1 MSQTDRS
8 QTSPASPAGDAQ
20 PPAVDRSQAPA
31 VEQPRAW
38 AYPQSAQLDLA
49 GAGGVRVFDLPGQ
62 KVVSV
67 EVAVPMPWAA
77 EPREIE
83 GVGVIV
89 AATLEEGTGSK
100 DADQVARAFERLGV
114 DYSVVSSEFGLLVGL
129 EATPDRLAEGLRL
142 LAEVLAEPA
151 FPEAAVAREVR
162 GRLFDIAQELNSPA
176 SRAAREFATLLHGA
190 DAREGRPGAGSAETV
205 QAVTVDA
212 VRAHHRAWVRP
223 ARAQVVVAGDLAG
236 QGAQE
241 VAAMVQRE
249 LVDPW
254 SEQVAQWPEK
264 AAEAAGDAAEVPGR
278 EPGAAGAA
286 PAGDAAGECDGAGR
300 GDGAPIETAGEGAQP
315 PLEVLTVDRPGAAQT
330 EVRVGWLGPTRH
342 AEGGFAP
349 YAPLAVHVG
358 ASPASLLDAVL
369 REEKGWTYG
378 MRAGFRPRSRVGE
391 FTVSGS
397 FTTES
402 TAEAVGEM
410 VRLLRS
416 VDDGIEEKAATE
428 ARDYALLT
436 APMRYATAQ
445 VVAHEAAVLALDGL
459 TPEYTT
465 RTLAELAELD
475 AAAMVDAWRRW
486 SGGRWVMVL
495 VGDASVWEAEL
506 EQPGLPSTRG

>member
-8 QTSPASPAGDAQ
+8 QTSAAGAAQIPAA
-20 PPAVDRSQAPA
+20 DRSQAPA

-114 DYSVVSSEFGLLVGL
+114 DFSVISSEFGLLVGL
-129 EATPDRLAEGLRL
+129 EATPDRLAQGLRL

-236 QGAQE
+236 QGAQD
-241 VAAMVQRE
+241 VASMVQRE

-254 SEQVAQWPEK
+254 AEQVAQWPEK
-264 AAEAAGDAAEVPGR
+264 AAEVAADAAVG
-278 EPGAAGAA
+278 
-286 PAGDAAGECDGAGR
+286 

-330 EVRVGWLGPTRH
+330 EVRLGWLGPTRH

-402 TAEAVGEM
+402 TAEAVQEM

-416 VDDGIEEKAATE
+416 VDDGIEERDATE

-495 VGDASVWEAEL
+495 VGDADVWQGEL
-506 EQPGLPSTRG
+506 EQGGLPSTRG

>member
-8 QTSPASPAGDAQ
+8 QTSPAGAAQIPAA
-20 PPAVDRSQAPA
+20 DRSQAPA

-114 DYSVVSSEFGLLVGL
+114 DFSVVSTEFGLLVGL

-236 QGAQE
+236 QGAQD
-241 VAAMVQRE
+241 VASMVQRE

-254 SEQVAQWPEK
+254 AEQVAQWPEK
-264 AAEAAGDAAEVPGR
+264 AAEAAEVPGR
-278 EPGAAGAA
+278 ETGAAGAA
-286 PAGDAAGECDGAGR
+286 PAGEGDGAGR
-300 GDGAPIETAGEGAQP
+300 GDGAPIEQAGEGAQP
-315 PLEVLTVDRPGAAQT
+315 PLEVLTVNRPGAAQT
-330 EVRVGWLGPTRH
+330 EVRLGWLGPTRH

-402 TAEAVGEM
+402 TAEAVQEM

-495 VGDASVWEAEL
+495 VGDASAWGDGLAGLSDHQTLVEA
-506 EQPGLPSTRG
+506 

>member
-8 QTSPASPAGDAQ
+8 QTSAAGAAQ
-20 PPAVDRSQAPA
+20 ATAADRSQAPA

-38 AYPQSAQLDLA
+38 AYPQSAQLDLT

-114 DYSVVSSEFGLLVGL
+114 DFSVISSEFGLLVGL
-129 EATPDRLAEGLRL
+129 EATPDRLAQGLRL
-142 LAEVLAEPA
+142 LAEVLAEPS

-223 ARAQVVVAGDLAG
+223 ARAEVVVAGDLAG

-264 AAEAAGDAAEVPGR
+264 AARTADVPDR

-286 PAGDAAGECDGAGR
+286 PAGDDAVG
-300 GDGAPIETAGEGAQP
+300 GDGAPIETAGEEAQP

-330 EVRVGWLGPTRH
+330 EVRLGWLGPTRH

-397 FTTES
+397 FTTEA
-402 TAEAVGEM
+402 TAEAVHEM
-410 VRLLRS
+410 VRLLRT
-416 VDDGIEEKAATE
+416 VRDGIEERAATE
-428 ARDYALLT
+428 ARDYVLLT

-465 RTLAELAELD
+465 RTLAELAELG

-495 VGDASVWEAEL
+495 VGDASVWAEGLAGLSDHQTLVEA
-506 EQPGLPSTRG
+506 

>member
-8 QTSPASPAGDAQ
+8 QTSPASPASPAQ
-20 PPAVDRSQAPA
+20 PPGADRSQAPA

-100 DADQVARAFERLGV
+100 DADQVARVFERLGV
-114 DYSVVSSEFGLLVGL
+114 DFSVISSEFGLLVGL

-223 ARAQVVVAGDLAG
+223 ARAQVVVAGDLGG
-236 QGAQE
+236 QDAQE

-264 AAEAAGDAAEVPGR
+264 AAEAAADDAVG
-278 EPGAAGAA
+278 
-286 PAGDAAGECDGAGR
+286 

-330 EVRVGWLGPTRH
+330 EVRLGWLGPTRH

-378 MRAGFRPRSRVGE
+378 VRAGFRPRSRVGE

-416 VDDGIEEKAATE
+416 VDNGIEEKAATE

-465 RTLAELAELD
+465 QTLAGLADLD
-475 AAAMVDAWRRW
+475 AEAMLTAWRRW

-495 VGDASVWEAEL
+495 VGDAAVWHE
-506 EQPGLPSTRG
+506 GLTDLSDRHTLVQATAG

>member
-8 QTSPASPAGDAQ
+8 QTSPASPAQ
-20 PPAVDRSQAPA
+20 IPAVDRSQAPA

-114 DYSVVSSEFGLLVGL
+114 DFSVISSEFGLLVGL
-129 EATPDRLAEGLRL
+129 EATPDRLAQGLRL

-236 QGAQE
+236 QGAQD
-241 VAAMVQRE
+241 VASMVQRE

-254 SEQVAQWPEK
+254 AEQVAQWPEK
-264 AAEAAGDAAEVPGR
+264 AAEVAADAAVG
-278 EPGAAGAA
+278 
-286 PAGDAAGECDGAGR
+286 

-330 EVRVGWLGPTRH
+330 EVRLGWLGPTRH

-402 TAEAVGEM
+402 TAEAVQEM

-416 VDDGIEEKAATE
+416 VDDGIEERDATE

-495 VGDASVWEAEL
+495 VGDASVWAEGL
-506 EQPGLPSTRG
+506 AGLPSTRG

>member
-8 QTSPASPAGDAQ
+8 QTSPASPASPASSASPAGAAQ
-20 PPAVDRSQAPA
+20 IPAADRSQAPA

-114 DYSVVSSEFGLLVGL
+114 DFSVISSEFGLLVGL

-142 LAEVLAEPA
+142 LAEVLAEPT

-223 ARAQVVVAGDLAG
+223 ARAQVVVAGDLG
-236 QGAQE
+236 RQGAQE

-254 SEQVAQWPEK
+254 SEQVAQWPEG
-264 AAEAAGDAAEVPGR
+264 AAEAAADPAEVPGR

-286 PAGDAAGECDGAGR
+286 PAGDDAVGR
-300 GDGAPIETAGEGAQP
+300 DGAPIETAGEEAQP

-330 EVRVGWLGPTRH
+330 EVRLGWLGPTRH

-402 TAEAVGEM
+402 TAEAVQEM
-410 VRLLRS
+410 VRLLRT
-416 VDDGIEEKAATE
+416 VRDGIEEKAATE

-465 RTLAELAELD
+465 RTLAELVELD

-495 VGDASVWEAEL
+495 VGDASAWQADL
-506 EQPGLPSTRG
+506 ESSLD

>member
-8 QTSPASPAGDAQ
+8 QTSPASPAGAAQ
-20 PPAVDRSQAPA
+20 IPVADRSQAPA

-114 DYSVVSSEFGLLVGL
+114 DFSVISSEFGLLVGL
-129 EATPDRLAEGLRL
+129 EATPERLAEGLRL

-162 GRLFDIAQELNSPA
+162 GRLFDIAQEMNSPA

-264 AAEAAGDAAEVPGR
+264 AAEAAADAEVPGR

-286 PAGDAAGECDGAGR
+286 PVGDDAVG
-300 GDGAPIETAGEGAQP
+300 GDGAPIEQAGEGAQP

-330 EVRVGWLGPTRH
+330 EVRLGWLGPTRH
-342 AEGGFAP
+342 TEGGYAP

-402 TAEAVGEM
+402 TAEAVQEM

-475 AAAMVDAWRRW
+475 ADSMAEAWRRW
-486 SGGRWVMVL
+486 SGGRWVLVL
-495 VGDASVWEAEL
+495 VGDASVWGEELADLSDHRTHVEA
-506 EQPGLPSTRG
+506 

>member
-8 QTSPASPAGDAQ
+8 QTSPAGAAQIPAA
-20 PPAVDRSQAPA
+20 DRSRAPA

-114 DYSVVSSEFGLLVGL
+114 DFSVISSEFGLLVGL

-162 GRLFDIAQELNSPA
+162 GRLFDIAQEMNSPA

-241 VAAMVQRE
+241 VAEMVQRE

-264 AAEAAGDAAEVPGR
+264 AAEAAADAAEVPGR
-278 EPGAAGAA
+278 EPGAAG
-286 PAGDAAGECDGAGR
+286 DGAGR
-300 GDGAPIETAGEGAQP
+300 GDGAPIETAGEGTQP

-369 REEKGWTYG
+369 REAKGWTYG

-402 TAEAVGEM
+402 TAEAVQEM

-416 VDDGIEEKAATE
+416 VDDGIEERDATE

-465 RTLAELAELD
+465 RTLAELVELD

-486 SGGRWVMVL
+486 GGGRWVMVL
-495 VGDASVWEAEL
+495 VGDASVWAEGL
-506 EQPGLPSTRG
+506 AGLPSTRG

>member
-8 QTSPASPAGDAQ
+8 QTSAAGAAQ
-20 PPAVDRSQAPA
+20 ATAADRSQAPA

-38 AYPQSAQLDLA
+38 AYPQSAQLDLT

-114 DYSVVSSEFGLLVGL
+114 DFSVISSEFGLLVGL
-129 EATPDRLAEGLRL
+129 EATPDRLAQGLRL
-142 LAEVLAEPA
+142 LAEVLAEPS

-264 AAEAAGDAAEVPGR
+264 AAEAAADAAEVLGR

-286 PAGDAAGECDGAGR
+286 PAGDDAAIEQVGE
-300 GDGAPIETAGEGAQP
+300 EAQP

-330 EVRVGWLGPTRH
+330 EVRLGWLGPTRH

-397 FTTES
+397 FTTEA
-402 TAEAVGEM
+402 TAEAVHEM
-410 VRLLRS
+410 VRLLRT
-416 VDDGIEEKAATE
+416 VRDGIEERAATE

-495 VGDASVWEAEL
+495 VGDASVWAEGLAGLSDHQTLVEA
-506 EQPGLPSTRG
+506 

>member
-8 QTSPASPAGDAQ
+8 QTSPASAAQIPAA
-20 PPAVDRSQAPA
+20 DRSQAPA

-38 AYPQSAQLDLA
+38 AYPQSAQLGLA

-114 DYSVVSSEFGLLVGL
+114 DYSVISSEFGLLVGL
-129 EATPDRLAEGLRL
+129 EATPDRLAQGLRL

-205 QAVTVDA
+205 QAVTVGA

-236 QGAQE
+236 QGAQD
-241 VAAMVQRE
+241 VASMVQRE

-254 SEQVAQWPEK
+254 AEQVAQWPVK
-264 AAEAAGDAAEVPGR
+264 AAEAAGTAEVPGR

-286 PAGDAAGECDGAGR
+286 PAGDAAGEGDGAGR
-300 GDGAPIETAGEGAQP
+300 GDGAPIETEGEGAQP

-330 EVRVGWLGPTRH
+330 EVRLGWLGPTRH

-402 TAEAVGEM
+402 TAEAVQEM

-416 VDDGIEEKAATE
+416 VDDGIEERDATE

-495 VGDASVWEAEL
+495 VGDASVWAEGL
-506 EQPGLPSTRG
+506 AGLPSTRG

>member
-1 MSQTDRS
+1 M
-8 QTSPASPAGDAQ
+8 
-20 PPAVDRSQAPA
+20 
-31 VEQPRAW
+31 EQPRAW

-114 DYSVVSSEFGLLVGL
+114 DFSVVSSEFGLLVGL
-129 EATPDRLAEGLRL
+129 EATPERLAEGLRL

-162 GRLFDIAQELNSPA
+162 GRLFDIAQEMNSPA

-236 QGAQE
+236 QGTQE

-249 LVDPW
+249 LVNPW
-254 SEQVAQWPEK
+254 AEQVGQWPE
-264 AAEAAGDAAEVPGR
+264 EAAADAAEVPGR
-278 EPGAAGAA
+278 ETGAAVAA
-286 PAGDAAGECDGAGR
+286 PASDAAGEGDGAGR
-300 GDGAPIETAGEGAQP
+300 GDGAPIETAGEEAQP

-330 EVRVGWLGPTRH
+330 EVRLGWLGPTRH

-402 TAEAVGEM
+402 TAEAVHEM
-410 VRLLRS
+410 VRLLRT
-416 VDDGIEEKAATE
+416 VRDGIEERAATE

-465 RTLAELAELD
+465 RTLAQLADLD
-475 AAAMVDAWRRW
+475 AAAMVQAWRRW

-495 VGDASVWEAEL
+495 VGDTSVWGE
-506 EQPGLPSTRG
+506 GLAGLSGHVTQD

>member
-8 QTSPASPAGDAQ
+8 QTSPASPGGAAEI
-20 PPAVDRSQAPA
+20 PVADRSQAPA

-114 DYSVVSSEFGLLVGL
+114 DFSVVSTEFGLLVGL

-151 FPEAAVAREVR
+151 FPEATVAREVR

-254 SEQVAQWPEK
+254 AEQVAQWPEE
-264 AAEAAGDAAEVPGR
+264 AAEAAADDAVG
-278 EPGAAGAA
+278 
-286 PAGDAAGECDGAGR
+286 

-416 VDDGIEEKAATE
+416 VDDGIGERAATE

-475 AAAMVDAWRRW
+475 AAAMVNAWRRW

-495 VGDASVWEAEL
+495 VGDASVWAEGLAGLSDHQTLVEA
-506 EQPGLPSTRG
+506 